1 MLCWSIIAFA
11 PHGLGQEYQG
21 KQLVRAELLA
31 ATNAVVPGKP
41 FTVGLLLRMAPAW
54 HTYWKFSGDAGLP
67 SEMKWKLPP
76 GWKIGEIQW
85 PIPLK
90 TIDPGDIQTY
100 GYENEVLL
108 MQEITPPNVVAGI
121 GDAGNVGRANHEPG
135 SSIPATTV
143 KLSADASWL
152 VCERICIPGGA
163 TLQLELPASTTSQL
177 ANTEL
182 FARYRRLLPQNW
194 PGANV
199 ATADWSR
206 VGSDLRLKVTSETL
220 ANYSAVDFFP
230 LPEQSTVVGHP
241 RIESRS
247 KNEVVFRIP
256 IESSEKNLSS
266 MAGLLVFS
274 HQPNGEDRAAWQIA
288 TPTVVSAARPAPVR
302 GIFTFL
308 LFGFLGGIILNLMPC
323 VLPVI
328 SLKIFGFIQQA
339 GQSRQKI
346 LRSGVA
352 FTIGIFAWFITL
364 ALLLIALKAAGRDV
378 TWGGFQFTNAYFVL
392 ALSVI
397 VLVFALNL
405 FGVFEISLPQSM
417 TRGLLSTTERK
428 DDLGSFFQGV
438 FATVLATPCTAPFLG
453 TALGFAF
460 SQSPAIILSM
470 FVAIAAGMSAPY
482 LLLSAQPAWLR
493 LLPKPGPWMLH
504 VKQFMGFLL
513 LATLLFLLYVLG
525 AQRGLEGAIWASCFL
540 LVISVACWMKGA
552 FVVPTASVLKR
563 SVVLVLMLVLVFM
576 SGIYFI
582 GDKFHSG
589 NIASAD
595 SRLRGD
601 WQAFT
606 PERLQTELEQGRF
619 VFVDFTAAWCL
630 TCKFNEAS
638 VLESAEVRQAFQRHR
653 IVKMK
658 ADWTNG
664 DPAITKLLQHFGRPG
679 VPLYV
684 LYPGKNDEPI
694 VFPELLT
701 KSMVLE
707 KLETSAPHNK
717 ATGMPR
723 ISVSSVVNAPA
734 EKVWAVIRRFDAVVD
749 WLPFVK
755 SSPIEDGG
763 DPTRVGCI
771 RVLTQTDGEVFREV
785 LVALSDAERS
795 YSYTFV
801 SSPVPVRNH
810 QTTLHVLP
818 ITDGDRSYVEWSSRF
833 EIDPECEAQ
842 LVDLMNRNFL
852 AGLRN
857 LAEKFNRDRAAS
869 P

>member
-1 MLCWSIIAFA
+1 MRLPSRLALCSMVCWSILALA
-11 PHGLGQEYQG
+11 PHGLGQRYQG
-21 KQLVRAELLA
+21 KQLVKAELLA
-31 ATNAVVPGKP
+31 DTSTIVPGKP
-41 FTVGLLLRMAPAW
+41 FTVGLLLRMAPGW

-67 SEMKWKLPP
+67 TELKWKLPP
-76 GWKIGEIQW
+76 GWKIGDIQW

-100 GYENEVLL
+100 GYVDEVLL
-108 MQEITPPNVVAGI
+108 MQEVTPPPKIENSPIELG
-121 GDAGNVGRANHEPG
+121 
-135 SSIPATTV
+135 
-143 KLSADASWL
+143 ADASWL
-152 VCERICIPGGA
+152 VCEKICIPGSA
-163 TLQLELPASTTSQL
+163 TLQLELPISATSQP

-199 ATADWSR
+199 AAAEWR
-206 VGSDLRLKVTSETL
+206 RAGSDLRLKVTSEAL
-220 ANYSAVDFFP
+220 ADYPALEFFP
-230 LPEQSTVVGHP
+230 LPDQATVVGHP
-241 RIESRS
+241 TIESRN
-247 KNEVVFRIP
+247 KNEIVFRIP
-256 IESSEKNLSS
+256 IESSGKNLSS
-266 MAGLLVFS
+266 IAGLIVFS
-274 HQPNGEDRAAWQIA
+274 EQPNGEDRAAWQIA
-288 TPTVVSAARPAPVR
+288 VPSTVSAARPAPAR

-352 FTIGIFAWFITL
+352 FTLGIFAWFIVL

-378 TWGGFQFTNAYFVL
+378 TWGGFQFTNPYFVL
-392 ALSVI
+392 GLSVI

-417 TRGLLSTTERK
+417 TRGLLSTTARK
-428 DDLGSFFQGV
+428 HDLGSFFQGV

-460 SQSPAIILSM
+460 SQSAAIILAM
-470 FVAIAAGMSAPY
+470 FIAIAAGMSAPY

-493 LLPKPGPWMLH
+493 FLPKPGPWMLH

-552 FVVPTASVLKR
+552 FIVPTASAAKR
-563 SVVLVLMLVLVFM
+563 NVVIFLMLVLVFA

-582 GDKFHSG
+582 GDKFHSA

-606 PERLQTELEQGRF
+606 PERLQAELEQGRT

-638 VLESAEVRQAFQRHR
+638 VLESAEVREAFQRHA
-653 IVKMK
+653 IVKLK

-664 DPAITKLLQHFGRPG
+664 DPVITKLLQQFGRPG

-684 LYPGKNDEPI
+684 LYPGKNEEPI

-701 KSMVLE
+701 KGMVLD
-707 KLETSAPHNK
+707 KLET
-717 ATGMPR
+717 
-723 ISVSSVVNAPA
+723 IS
-734 EKVWAVIRRFDAVVD
+734 R
-749 WLPFVK
+749 
-755 SSPIEDGG
+755 
-763 DPTRVGCI
+763 T
-771 RVLTQTDGEVFREV
+771 
-785 LVALSDAERS
+785 VAS
-795 YSYTFV
+795 
-801 SSPVPVRNH
+801 
-810 QTTLHVLP
+810 Q
-818 ITDGDRSYVEWSSRF
+818 
-833 EIDPECEAQ
+833 
-842 LVDLMNRNFL
+842 
-852 AGLRN
+852 
-857 LAEKFNRDRAAS
+857 
-869 P
+869 